1 MRLME
6 LNDEQ
11 RFRVRHTIR
20 EYGYEAIDALIGLAK
35 QRDLEMPEMIQ
46 VFSEEIRAEA
56 KHFGKEKAPEMV
68 TTSTEAKEV
77 STDNSST
84 TNPEN
89 PDPAK
94 LIKEAAKKKTHPF
107 TEEQAAEIRR
117 LRAEG
122 KSAEWLANKFGV
134 SIATIYNKLSTAP
147 KKEKEAWIN
156 KNTTPTAEYTFRAY
170 EEGL

>member
-1 MRLME
+1 MKLME

-35 QRDLEMPEMIQ
+35 ERDLEMPEMLDMLSAEIYD
-46 VFSEEIRAEA
+46 EIR
-56 KHFGKEKAPEMV
+56 HFRANEKAPEMLE
-68 TTSTEAKEV
+68 TSTEAKEII
-77 STDNSST
+77 SEDNSST

-94 LIKEAAKKKTHPF
+94 LIKEAAL
-107 TEEQAAEIRR
+107 TEEQVAEIRR
-117 LRAEG
+117 LRTEG

-156 KNTTPTAEYTFRAY
+156 KNTTPTAEYIP
-170 EEGL
+170 GV

>member
-35 QRDLEMPEMIQ
+35 ERDLEMPEMIQ
-46 VFSEEIRAEA
+46 VFSEEIRTEA

-68 TTSTEAKEV
+68 ATSTEAKEIIPEN
-77 STDNSST
+77 NSST
-84 TNPEN
+84 NPETN

-94 LIKEAAKKKTHPF
+94 LIEEAAAKRNDTKL
-107 TEEQAAEIRR
+107 TEEQVEEIRW
-117 LRAEG
+117 LRIEG
-122 KSAEWLANKFGV
+122 KSAAYLANKYGV
-134 SIATIYNKLSTAP
+134 SLATIHNKLSSAP
-147 KKEKEAWIN
+147 KKEKDAWIN
-156 KNTTPTAEYTFRAY
+156 KNTTPTAEYIP
-170 EEGL
+170 GV

>member
-1 MRLME
+1 MKLME

-35 QRDLEMPEMIQ
+35 ERDLEMPEMLDMLSAEIYD
-46 VFSEEIRAEA
+46 EIR
-56 KHFGKEKAPEMV
+56 HFRANEKAPEMLE
-68 TTSTEAKEV
+68 TSTEAKENISDV
-77 STDNSST
+77 NSST
-84 TNPEN
+84 IPEKN
-89 PDPAK
+89 PDRAK
-94 LIKEAAKKKTHPF
+94 LIEEAAARRRLTP
-107 TEEQAAEIRR
+107 EQVAEIRR
-117 LRAEG
+117 LRTEG

-156 KNTTPTAEYTFRAY
+156 KNTTPTAEYIP
-170 EEGL
+170 GV

>member
-1 MRLME
+1 MKLME

-35 QRDLEMPEMIQ
+35 ERDLEMPEMIQ

-94 LIKEAAKKKTHPF
+94 LIEEAAAKRNDTKL
-107 TEEQAAEIRR
+107 TEEQVAEIRR
-117 LRAEG
+117 LRSEG
-122 KSAEWLANKFGV
+122 KSAAYLADKYGV
-134 SIATIYNKLSTAP
+134 TLTTIYNKLSTAP

-156 KNTTPTAEYTFRAY
+156 KNTTPTAEYIP
-170 EEGL
+170 GV

>member
-35 QRDLEMPEMIQ
+35 ERDLEMPEMIQ

-94 LIKEAAKKKTHPF
+94 LIKEAAL
-107 TEEQAAEIRR
+107 TEEQVAEIRR

-134 SIATIYNKLSTAP
+134 SIATIYNKLNSASV
-147 KKEKEAWIN
+147 KEKQRWIN
-156 KNTTPTAEYTFRAY
+156 KNSDPAARFVLDR
-170 EEGL
+170 

>member
-1 MRLME
+1 MKLME

-35 QRDLEMPEMIQ
+35 ERDLEMPEMIQ
-46 VFSEEIRAEA
+46 VFSEEIRTEA

-68 TTSTEAKEV
+68 ATSTEAKKVFPE
-77 STDNSST
+77 DNSST

-94 LIKEAAKKKTHPF
+94 LIEEAAAKRNDTKL
-107 TEEQAAEIRR
+107 TEEQVAEIRR
-117 LRAEG
+117 LRIEG
-122 KSAEWLANKFGV
+122 KSAAYLANKYGV
-134 SIATIYNKLSTAP
+134 SLATIYNKLSSAP
-147 KKEKEAWIN
+147 KKVKDAWIN
-156 KNTTPTAEYTFRAY
+156 KNTTPTTEYIP
-170 EEGL
+170 GV

>member
-1 MRLME
+1 MKLME

-20 EYGYEAIDALIGLAK
+20 EYGYEAIDALILLAK
-35 QRDLEMPEMIQ
+35 ERDLEMPEMIQ

-94 LIKEAAKKKTHPF
+94 LIKEAAL
-107 TEEQAAEIRR
+107 TEEQVAEIRR

-156 KNTTPTAEYTFRAY
+156 KNTTPTAEYIP
-170 EEGL
+170 GV

>member
-1 MRLME
+1 MKLME

-20 EYGYEAIDALIGLAK
+20 EYGYEAVDALIGLAK
-35 QRDLEMPEMIQ
+35 ERDLEMPEMLDMLSAEIYD
-46 VFSEEIRAEA
+46 EIR
-56 KHFGKEKAPEMV
+56 HFRANEKNPEMLE
-68 TTSTEAKEV
+68 TSTEAKEV

-94 LIKEAAKKKTHPF
+94 LIAEAAAKRSDAKLTA
-107 TEEQAAEIRR
+107 EQVAEIRR
-117 LRAEG
+117 LRSEG
-122 KSAEWLANKFGV
+122 KSAEYLADKFGV
-134 SIATIYNKLSTAP
+134 SLATIYNKLSAAP

-156 KNTTPTAEYTFRAY
+156 KNTTYMED
-170 EEGL
+170 GK

>member
-35 QRDLEMPEMIQ
+35 ERDLEMPEMIQ
-46 VFSEEIRAEA
+46 VFSEEIRTEA

-94 LIKEAAKKKTHPF
+94 LIKEAAL
-107 TEEQAAEIRR
+107 TEEQVAEIRR

-134 SIATIYNKLSTAP
+134 SIATIYNKLNSASV
-147 KKEKEAWIN
+147 KEKQRWIN
-156 KNTTPTAEYTFRAY
+156 KNSDPAARFVLDR
-170 EEGL
+170 

>member
-35 QRDLEMPEMIQ
+35 ERDLEMPEMIQ

-84 TNPEN
+84 TNPEH

-94 LIKEAAKKKTHPF
+94 LTKEAAL
-107 TEEQAAEIRR
+107 TEEQVAEIRR

-134 SIATIYNKLSTAP
+134 SIATIYNKLNSASV
-147 KKEKEAWIN
+147 KEKQRLIN
-156 KNTTPTAEYTFRAY
+156 KNSDPAARFVLDR
-170 EEGL
+170 